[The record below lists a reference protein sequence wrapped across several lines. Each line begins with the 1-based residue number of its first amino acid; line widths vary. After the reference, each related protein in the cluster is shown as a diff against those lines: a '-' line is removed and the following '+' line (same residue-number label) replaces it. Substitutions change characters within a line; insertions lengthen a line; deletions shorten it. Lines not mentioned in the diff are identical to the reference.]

1 MALYGS
7 SIKAKLSHVLSVRP
21 AGLSSDL
28 VIKVS
33 FSEFL
38 CADFVKSKAL
48 PYTTLG
54 ITCIEIDQTLRKCS

>member
-1 MALYGS
+1 MALYGF

-33 FSEFL
+33 FREFL

-48 PYTTLG
+48 PYTTL
-54 ITCIEIDQTLRKCS
+54 